1 MGTPTVVFV
10 FDNPGT
16 QWVPL
21 TGNAAKTGFCKPSM
35 GLADDGG
42 NDVTIQSADK
52 AKRFDYNGKSIDIYP
67 SPGVTLVVGKGKRP
81 KFSFMVVDT
90 VSSSTAYALGGVAL
104 KVESIKAMR
113 DGSTSFPELKVV
125 TDRNGATELTLT
137 NEPDKGP
144 VGKVVTYNFWV
155 MAQDAAGDVGLI
167 DPLIENQN

>member
-10 FDNPGT
+10 FNDPCT

-21 TGNAAKTGFCKPSM
+21 TGNTAKTGFCKPSM
-35 GLADDGG
+35 GLADTGG
-42 NDVTIQSADK
+42 NDVTITSADTPK
-52 AKRFDYNGKSIDIYP
+52 PFNYNGKSIDIYP
-67 SPGVTLVVGKGKRP
+67 SPGVTLVVGKGKSP
-81 KFSFMVVDT
+81 KFSFKVVDAA
-90 VSSSTAYALGGVAL
+90 SSNTAYALGGVAL
-104 KVESIKAMR
+104 KVESITALR

-125 TDRNGATELTLT
+125 TDKDGATELTLT

-144 VGKVVTYNFWV
+144 NGKVVTYNFWV